1 MLEEL
6 RIQNFAI
13 IDTLELT
20 LGPGLVVFT
29 GETGA
34 GKSIIVDAVMLL
46 LGGRAESLMVR
57 TGAERAVLEGIFR
70 LEPAV
75 QPALRALL
83 EPEGLWD
90 APDTLVLGREI
101 RRNGRNLAR
110 INGRT
115 VSLGLLR
122 AVGNLLVDIHGQA
135 EHLSLFRVREHIR
148 LLDRFAGLEDA
159 LTAYRQTYR
168 RLQQA
173 RRRLETLRQNEAD
186 AARRADFLAFQIQ
199 EIENAALDP
208 NEEARLTAERER
220 LAHAEAL
227 AEHTREA
234 IFLLDEGSADV
245 PAITDLFGQV
255 GHALEAIAQ
264 TDREQADLAATAA
277 DLAETLADLAR
288 RLRDYAE
295 TLEFDPRRLNAIEE
309 RLALIADLK
318 RKYGGSIAEIL
329 AYAARAHEELEAI
342 THAEEQ
348 IAALESEIADLETD
362 LAAQALALSQKRQE
376 AARKLA
382 AGVETELQDLRMAG
396 ARFAVDIRRRPAP
409 QGLPLP
415 NGERVAYDDRGIA
428 TVEFLLAPNPGE
440 GFKPLAKIAS
450 GGESSRLMLAL
461 KRVLAL
467 ADPTPTLIFDE
478 IDQGIGGR
486 IGAVVGRK
494 LHDLARHH
502 QVLVITHLPQLAAY
516 GDTHY
521 RVAKSVQNGRTAT
534 TVTPLTGEVRVR
546 ELAQMLGG
554 LTPEMLRS
562 ARALLEDPRNPPQ
575 SAG

>member
-6 RIQNFAI
+6 RIRNFAI
-13 IDTLELT
+13 IDNLELT

-46 LGGRAESLMVR
+46 LGGRAESIVVR
-57 TGAERAVLEGIFR
+57 AGADRAVLEGIFR

-75 QPALRALL
+75 QAAVQALL

-90 APDTLVLGREI
+90 TPDTVVLGREI

-115 VSLGLLR
+115 VNLGLLR

-159 LTAYRQTYR
+159 LAAYQTTYR
-168 RLQQA
+168 RLQRT
-173 RRRLETLRQNEAD
+173 RRRLETLRQHEAD

-199 EIENAALDP
+199 EIENAGLDP
-208 NEEARLTAERER
+208 EEETRLTAERER
-220 LAHAEAL
+220 LAHAETL
-227 AEHTREA
+227 AEHARQA
-234 IFLLDEGSADV
+234 IFLLDEGNADI

-255 GHALEAIAQ
+255 AHALETIAQ
-264 TDREQADLAATAA
+264 TDREQADLAAAAA
-277 DLAETLADLAR
+277 DVAETLADLTR

-295 TLEFDPRRLNAIEE
+295 TLEFDPRRLGAVEE

-318 RKYGGSIAEIL
+318 RKYGASIPEIL
-329 AYAARAHEELEAI
+329 AYAERARTELETI

-348 IAALESEIADLETD
+348 IAALEAEIAALESD
-362 LAAQALALSQKRQE
+362 LAARALALSQQRQQ

-382 AGVETELQDLRMAG
+382 AGVETELQDLHMAG
-396 ARFAVDIRRRPAP
+396 ARFAVDLRRRPDP
-409 QGLPLP
+409 HGLPIHDQ
-415 NGERVAYDDRGIA
+415 ERVAYDDRGIDK
-428 TVEFLLAPNPGE
+428 VEFLLAPNPGE

-516 GDTHY
+516 GDAHH
-521 RVAKSVQNGRTAT
+521 RVAKNVRNGRTAT
-534 TVTPLTGEVRVR
+534 TVTPLKGEARVR

-554 LTPEMLRS
+554 STPEMLRS
-562 ARALLEDPRNPPQ
+562 ARALLESPQ
-575 SAG
+575 NSPLGAG

>member
-20 LGPGLVVFT
+20 LSPGLVVFT

-46 LGGRAESLMVR
+46 LGGRAESIVVR

-70 LEPAV
+70 LEPPV
-75 QPALRALL
+75 QETVRALL

-90 APDTLVLGREI
+90 APDTVVLGREI

-115 VSLGLLR
+115 VNLGLLR

-159 LTAYRQTYR
+159 LATYR
-168 RLQQA
+168 AAYQRLRQA
-173 RRRLETLRQNEAD
+173 RRRLEALQQNEAD

-199 EIENAALDP
+199 EIETAGLDP
-208 NEEARLTAERER
+208 DEETRLTAERER
-220 LAHAEAL
+220 LAHAETL

-255 GHALEAIAQ
+255 SHALEAIAQ
-264 TDREQADLAATAA
+264 TDREQADLAAAAA
-277 DLAETLADLAR
+277 DVAEALADLTR

-329 AYAARAHEELEAI
+329 AYAERAREELDNI

-348 IAALESEIADLETD
+348 IAALDAEITTLEAD
-362 LAAQALALSQKRQE
+362 LAARALALSQQRQE
-376 AARKLA
+376 AARQLA
-382 AGVETELQDLRMAG
+382 AAVEVELQDLRMAG
-396 ARFAVDIRRRPAP
+396 ARFAVDLRRRPDP
-409 QGLPLP
+409 HGLPLP
-415 NGERVAYDDRGIA
+415 DGERVAYDDRGIDK
-428 TVEFLLAPNPGE
+428 VEFLLAPNPGE

-516 GDTHY
+516 GDAHY
-521 RVAKSVQNGRTAT
+521 RVAKKVQNGRTTT
-534 TVTPLTGEVRVR
+534 TVTPLANEARVR

-562 ARALLEDPRNPPQ
+562 ARALLESLQNSPP
-575 SAG
+575 GTG